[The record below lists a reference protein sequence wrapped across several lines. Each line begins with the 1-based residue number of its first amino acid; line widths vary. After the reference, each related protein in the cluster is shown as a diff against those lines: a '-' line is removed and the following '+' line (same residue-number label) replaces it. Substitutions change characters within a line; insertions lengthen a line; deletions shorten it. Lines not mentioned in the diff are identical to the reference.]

1 MADHP
6 EVFVEEAVVADDELL
21 VALARLLPQL
31 SSAPP
36 PTAYELETLVDSQAI
51 NLLVARVGGRIV
63 GSLTLALFRVPTGQR
78 AWIEG
83 VVVDQAARGHG
94 VGAALVGE
102 ALRLAER
109 AGARTVDLTSRAS
122 REAAN
127 RLYLRL
133 GFELRQT
140 NIYRKTLGA

>member
-1 MADHP
+1 VADHP